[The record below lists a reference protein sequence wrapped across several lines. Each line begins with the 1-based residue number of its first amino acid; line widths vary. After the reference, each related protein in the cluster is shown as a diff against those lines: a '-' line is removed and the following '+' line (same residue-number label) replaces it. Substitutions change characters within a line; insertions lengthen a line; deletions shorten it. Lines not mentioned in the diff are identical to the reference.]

1 MAAFAIKDAH
11 ALMNALYRQ
20 ATGETISVQDH
31 AGFVDAGTKTLA
43 TGTENVLNSIART
56 IKDVVIQSRPYTG
69 KFKLISATED
79 AFNTRI
85 AKISVY
91 NSYNDE
97 SGAFNT
103 DLNTNIANGNND
115 DSGAGSQWEQKLPKV
130 VERFFLSEVAWDKF
144 YTTPLIQLQSA
155 FNDEA
160 QFVAFWNAIMTEI
173 QNDIEETIEAR
184 NRAIVADR
192 IAGTKLMVDA
202 KKIGP
207 ESFVNLTE
215 LVNKEYGTTWT
226 TDEILTAHKEEFLKV
241 YVAKIKIDSDRLE
254 ERTKFYHDAMEI
266 TDGGVKYQILRH
278 TPKANQKLMYF
289 GELFTKAKVNVMPEI
304 FNPSYLDT
312 ANGEA
317 VTYWQSSNDADRMKV
332 ACKPALPDGTAS
344 SNVTIDKVV
353 GILFDT
359 EAMATIN
366 QFTGAYTTPVNARK
380 VYTNTFYHYKFGS
393 VQDYTENAIVYY
405 MADPQK

>member
-1 MAAFAIKDAH
+1 MSAFAIKDAH
-11 ALMNALYRQ
+11 ALMNALYLQ

-103 DLNTNIANGNND
+103 DLNTNIANGND
-115 DSGAGSQWEQKLPKV
+115 DASGAGSQWEQKLPKV

-160 QFVAFWNAIMTEI
+160 KFVAFWNAIMTEI

-226 TDEILTAHKEEFLKV
+226 TDEILTSHKEEFLKV

-266 TDGGVKYQILRH
+266 EDGGVKYQILRH

-317 VTYWQSSNDADRMKV
+317 VTYWQSSKDEDRMKV
-332 ACKPALPDGTAS
+332 ACKPALPDGAAS

>member
-11 ALMNALYRQ
+11 ALMNALYLQ

-91 NSYNDE
+91 NSYNDK

-103 DLNTNIANGNND
+103 DLNTNIANGND
-115 DSGAGSQWEQKLPKV
+115 DASGAGSQWEQKLPKV

-160 QFVAFWNAIMTEI
+160 KFVEFWNAIMTEI

-266 TDGGVKYQILRH
+266 QDGDVKYQILRH
-278 TPKANQKLMYF
+278 TPKANQKFMYY

-304 FNPSYLDT
+304 FNPSYLDLS
-312 ANGEA
+312 NGEA
-317 VTYWQSSNDADRMKV
+317 VTYWQSSKDEDRMKV
-332 ACKPALPDGTAS
+332 ACKPALPDGLAS